1 VPHKPPIPASDRDS
15 AIIASLARLIR
26 KRGAGD
32 YLATADAHR
41 ALARLGVR
49 VRFPRNRTRGNA
61 GEVGR

>member
-32 YLATADAHR
+32 YLAAADAHR

-49 VRFPRNRTRGNA
+49 VRFPRKRTPSTT